1 MQAKFFIQPVTC
13 RHGFT
18 IVELMVAVFIAG
30 LMISLINLIFQDTT
44 QAVRTGLSTSEI
56 ITDARGASTQ
66 IEADL
71 KVLVGP
77 QEETNARGAITALN
91 DNGGILVIVNQLI
104 NAHEFIP
111 PNGELIK
118 NTNLRSDQ
126 LLFFR
131 ERSGAN
137 GRNILP
143 ITPETTSTYGNNFE
157 DGSNDPHFAEYVK
170 IWYGHAIQ
178 TETNGQ
184 DPVNSLGNPIPVL
197 GDADGPVGDDDGI
210 NAIANN
216 WILARHAVLLVDE
229 EASSTKPDLVNIH
242 ADNAMYFGNINGYGA
257 ATTPS
262 DSALFRHRVRTG
274 LTDVAG
280 QVLGAVGETTGPSAQ
295 QSVLDWA
302 VRGGSLTSNIYN
314 ENTLDFLYFAERLRV
329 NPEPYLET
337 DTSVTD
343 YDKYQLNSWQVG
355 QMHPIFL
362 TGVADFIVE
371 FAGDYFGDEVSGTT
385 STGLDVDYDAGPYD
399 TFNPLLPDGQIDRH
413 ASFSAGVG
421 LLGPRGDIGAVDN
434 NGLEYG
440 PIASSVKWY
449 TSPLLANFPGGPNG
463 YDSTKPLTF
472 AAPENNFAPYVDAT
486 TARNILNSASTTS
499 PANVT
504 EAAYVWRHDDEAFT
518 TFFSN
523 TVSATNPV
531 GSGLSANPS
540 NRQDSLWPY
549 MLRVRYRVLD
559 SRGSVRS
566 TANGQGGI
574 WFEHIVK
581 VNRP

>member
-1 MQAKFFIQPVTC
+1 MQAKFFIQPATYH
-13 RHGFT
+13 RGFT

-30 LMISLINLIFQDTT
+30 LIISFINLIFQDTT
-44 QAVRTGLSTSEI
+44 RAVRTGLSTSEI

-77 QEETNARGAITALN
+77 QEETNARGAITAPD

-131 ERSGAN
+131 ERTDAN
-137 GRNILP
+137 GRDILP
-143 ITPETTSTYGNNFE
+143 IAPETSSTYGNDFATGA
-157 DGSNDPHFAEYVK
+157 GSHFAEYVK
-170 IWYGHAIQ
+170 VWYGHAIQ
-178 TETNGQ
+178 TETNGE
-184 DPVNSLGNPIPVL
+184 DPINSLGNSIPFL
-197 GDADGPVGDDDGI
+197 GDADGPGGDDDGI

-229 EASSTKPDLVNIH
+229 DSPSPTKPDLANIH
-242 ADNAMYFGNINGYGA
+242 ADNAMYFGSVTGYGI
-257 ATTPS
+257 ATTPP
-262 DSALFRHRVRTG
+262 DSAEFRHQMRTS

-280 QVLGAVGETTGPSAQ
+280 QVLGAVGEVTGPSNQ

-302 VRGGSLTSNIYN
+302 VRGNSFTSNIYN
-314 ENTLDFLYFAERLRV
+314 ENAMNFLYFAERLRV

-362 TGVADFIVE
+362 SSAADFIVE
-371 FAGDYFGDEVSGTT
+371 FAGDYFGDELSGTA
-385 STGLDVDYDAGPYD
+385 STGADIDYAGPYD
-399 TFNPLLPDGQIDRH
+399 TFDPLLPDGQIDRH
-413 ASFSAGVG
+413 ASFSDGVG
-421 LLGPRGDIGAVDN
+421 TTTPGDIGEVDN

-504 EAAYVWRHDDEAFT
+504 EAAYVWRHDDEATT
-518 TFFSN
+518 TFWSN

-540 NRQDSLWPY
+540 NRQNSLWPY
-549 MLRVRYRVLD
+549 MLRIRYRALD

-566 TANGQGGI
+566 TANGEGGI